1 MDAPDKWLEQSSLLE
16 KVDSLLRCPPSPQ
29 PASLEVLKRGFFVER
44 CASFFPRQIKALW
57 SILGQVASRVAAS
70 KTKRRKTSSAHTQV
84 ATMEIEMRNLTPR
97 KNRLL
102 MTE

>member
-1 MDAPDKWLEQSSLLE
+1 MG
-16 KVDSLLRCPPSPQ
+16 R
-29 PASLEVLKRGFFVER
+29 
-44 CASFFPRQIKALW
+44 
-57 SILGQVASRVAAS
+57 QVASRLPAS
-70 KTKRRKTSSAHTQV
+70 KTKLRKTSSAHTEV